1 MRGRNVRGI
10 GVIGGISRSMQPI
23 IQPAIG
29 ADRFKH
35 VTPQPPDVRPPIS
48 PTPDDNVACRD
59 NHPDE
64 PQPVKSPSTLPVP
77 DMKLLALDTSTEQLS
92 IAVQSGD
99 RVWCHRGA
107 GGAQASASLIPGVL
121 ELLAQASLRL
131 SELDALV
138 VGRGPGSFTGLRT
151 ACAVVQGLAYGATR
165 PVLGLDTLLALA
177 PPVRA
182 QDPGARRV
190 LAVLDARMQQ
200 VYAAAYEF
208 REMADNRCG
217 EWHTVMPPGL
227 YDPGDLTLPAA
238 WQHDPAVWLAGNAF
252 ALLDPAPGVLRSPE
266 GLARCTLACLPDA
279 QALLQLAPT
288 ALARGEATAAQDLL
302 PLYLRDKV
310 ALTTAERHALK
321 TPPVSFVPA
330 PTPTPPQA
338 TAP

>member
-1 MRGRNVRGI
+1 
-10 GVIGGISRSMQPI
+10 
-23 IQPAIG
+23 
-29 ADRFKH
+29 
-35 VTPQPPDVRPPIS
+35 
-48 PTPDDNVACRD
+48 
-59 NHPDE
+59 
-64 PQPVKSPSTLPVP
+64 
-77 DMKLLALDTSTEQLS
+77 MKLLALDTSTEQLS

-151 ACAVVQGLAYGATR
+151 ACAVVQGLAYGASR

-177 PPVRA
+177 PPVRT
-182 QDPGARRV
+182 QDPGAQRV

-200 VYAAAYEF
+200 VYAAAYEW
-208 REMADNRCG
+208 RRSADNG
-217 EWHTVMPPGL
+217 SETWHTVMPPGL

-238 WQHDPAVWLAGNAF
+238 WRNDPAVWLAGNAE
-252 ALLDPAPGVLRSPE
+252 ALLGDAPGVLRGPD
-266 GLARCTLACLPDA
+266 GLARRTLACLPDA
-279 QALLQLAPT
+279 QSLLQLAP
-288 ALARGEATAAQDLL
+288 AAWARGEALAAHDLL

-310 ALTTAERHALK
+310 ALTTAEREALK
-321 TPPVSFVPA
+321 ATTLSSVPA
-330 PTPTPPQA
+330 PTPTAPQA